1 MMKAWQHFKTITTHK
16 MWVMRYCFKI
26 GLYWQGLTHDLSK
39 YSPTEFLVGMKY
51 YQGDR
56 SPNNAEREDTGM
68 SKSWMHHKGR
78 NKHHF
83 EYWIDYGIN
92 CDTIIKGVPM
102 PRRYVA
108 EMIMDRISASRV
120 YLGDAYTDQAPYQ
133 YLKKGIGHLW
143 FVHPET
149 LSQLEFLLR
158 MLSER
163 GEDDTLY
170 YIRYHF
176 LKGDPVPRM
185 HCPQECTVYE
195 AVSYTHL
202 TLPTILRV

>member
-83 EYWIDYGIN
+83 EYWTDYSPI
-92 CDTIIKGVPM
+92 TKRMSPVKM
-102 PRRYVA
+102 PLRYVV
-108 EMIMDRISASRV
+108 EMFCDRVGACKT
-120 YLGDAYTDQAPYQ
+120 YKGKAYTSSDPYD
-133 YLKKGIGHLW
+133 YFMRGNAKN
-143 FVHPET
+143 VMHPET
-149 LSQLEFLLR
+149 AALLEKLLV
-158 MLSER
+158 MLR
-163 GEDDTLY
+163 DDGEKKVFR
-170 YIRYHF
+170 YIRKELMKKRDY
-176 LKGDPVPRM
+176 
-185 HCPQECTVYE
+185 
-195 AVSYTHL
+195 
-202 TLPTILRV
+202 

>member
-16 MWVMRYCFKI
+16 IWVMRYCFKI

-83 EYWIDYGIN
+83 EYWIDYDVEGN
-92 CDTIIKGVPM
+92 STILAGMKM
-102 PRRYVA
+102 PVKYVA
-108 EMIMDRISASRV
+108 EMFCDRVAASRI
-120 YLGDAYTDQAPYQ
+120 YNKDKYKDSDPLDYYIKGLGHY
-133 YLKKGIGHLW
+133 IM
-143 FVHPET
+143 HPET
-149 LSQLEFLLR
+149 DELLHNLLK
-158 MLSER
+158 MLADK
-163 GEDDTLY
+163 GEEYTFA
-170 YIRYHF
+170 YIKANV
-176 LKGDPVPRM
+176 LKK
-185 HCPQECTVYE
+185 
-195 AVSYTHL
+195 
-202 TLPTILRV
+202 

>member
-83 EYWIDYGIN
+83 EYWIDYG
-92 CDTIIKGVPM
+92 THGAVLEGMKM
-102 PRRYVA
+102 PVNYVV
-108 EMIMDRISASRV
+108 EMFLDRIAASKV
-120 YLGDAYTDQAPYQ
+120 YRGTAYTDRDPLDYFLGGKGQ
-133 YLKKGIGHLW
+133 YLMHE
-143 FVHPET
+143 ET
-149 LSQLEFLLR
+149 EALLEKLLIMLAKQGLSL
-158 MLSER
+158 
-163 GEDDTLY
+163 
-170 YIRYHF
+170 IH
-176 LKGDPVPRM
+176 
-185 HCPQECTVYE
+185 
-195 AVSYTHL
+195 
-202 TLPTILRV
+202 I

>member
-1 MMKAWQHFKTITTHK
+1 MMKAWQHFKTISTHK

-56 SPNNAEREDTGM
+56 SPNNAEREDNGM

-149 LSQLEFLLR
+149 LSQLTAYEEAIRKKVFPMIPAR
-158 MLSER
+158 PSI
-163 GEDDTLY
+163 GE
-170 YIRYHF
+170 
-176 LKGDPVPRM
+176 PR
-185 HCPQECTVYE
+185 E
-195 AVSYTHL
+195 ATAGP
-202 TLPTILRV
+202 LPPFTSATTS

>member
-1 MMKAWQHFKTITTHK
+1 
-16 MWVMRYCFKI
+16 
-26 GLYWQGLTHDLSK
+26 
-39 YSPTEFLVGMKY
+39 
-51 YQGDR
+51 
-56 SPNNAEREDTGM
+56 
-68 SKSWMHHKGR
+68 
-78 NKHHF
+78 
-83 EYWIDYGIN
+83 
-92 CDTIIKGVPM
+92 M

-176 LKGDPVPRM
+176 LKVTPSR
-185 HCPQECTVYE
+185 ECTVLKN
-195 AVSYTHL
+195 AP
-202 TLPTILRV
+202 PTKRPSARKCPRPLIKVFTDHPPSRYS

>member
-78 NKHHF
+78 NKHHLNTGL
-83 EYWIDYGIN
+83 ITVSIVTPSSKASQ
-92 CDTIIKGVPM
+92 CRAVTS
-102 PRRYVA
+102 PR
-108 EMIMDRISASRV
+108 
-120 YLGDAYTDQAPYQ
+120 
-133 YLKKGIGHLW
+133 
-143 FVHPET
+143 
-149 LSQLEFLLR
+149 
-158 MLSER
+158 
-163 GEDDTLY
+163 
-170 YIRYHF
+170 
-176 LKGDPVPRM
+176 
-185 HCPQECTVYE
+185 
-195 AVSYTHL
+195 
-202 TLPTILRV
+202 

>member
-83 EYWIDYGIN
+83 EYWNDYN
-92 CDTIIKGVPM
+92 PKEKRVM
-102 PRRYVA
+102 PVKMPARYLA
-108 EMIMDRISASRV
+108 EMFCDRLAASKV
-120 YLGDAYTDQAPYQ
+120 YAGDQYQ
-133 YLKKGIGHLW
+133 QDHSLRYFQNSNARKRGML
-143 FVHPET
+143 HPET
-149 LSQLEFLLR
+149 EEKLMELLEILAQQ
-158 MLSER
+158 
-163 GEDDTLY
+163 GEEAAFAAVRELVK
-170 YIRYHF
+170 
-176 LKGDPVPRM
+176 KG
-185 HCPQECTVYE
+185 Y
-195 AVSYTHL
+195 
-202 TLPTILRV
+202 

>member
-83 EYWIDYGIN
+83 EYWIDFAIN
-92 CDTIIKGVPM
+92 PREGLVGMPM
-102 PRRYVA
+102 PTRYVL
-108 EMIMDRISASRV
+108 EMFCDRISASKNYNRDT
-120 YLGDAYTDQAPYQ
+120 YNDSFPLAYYNKNKDY
-133 YLKKGIGHLW
+133 Y
-143 FVHPET
+143 VMHPDTRE
-149 LSQLEFLLR
+149 LLEKLLT
-158 MLSER
+158 MLAYE
-163 GEDDTLY
+163 GEEATFK
-170 YIRYHF
+170 YIRENIDWKKSNKY
-176 LKGDPVPRM
+176 
-185 HCPQECTVYE
+185 
-195 AVSYTHL
+195 
-202 TLPTILRV
+202 